1 MNGKM
6 KISVVGT
13 GYVGLC
19 TAVCF
24 AEKGYRAIAS
34 SHDEEKVSMINE
46 GIPPFY
52 EPQLEEILGRTVRNG
67 SLRAVHD
74 REKAVLD
81 SDVTFITVGTPSR
94 ADGSI
99 DLSFIEQSAIEIGRA
114 LKKKQGYHLV
124 VTKSTIIPGTTQ
136 NLVRSAVEK
145 YSGRKAGKEFGLCM
159 SPEFLREGTA
169 IYDTLHPDRVVVGEF
184 DKRSGDLLENLFAE
198 FYDHKVPI
206 LRMNLVSAEMVKYA
220 NNCML
225 ATKISFINEIANVCE
240 KIEGVDITNIVKGI
254 ALDHRIG
261 PQFLSAG
268 AGWGGSCF
276 PKDVKALIAFSK
288 EFGYKPQILDAVVK
302 VNKGQADH
310 MVELAKGK
318 LGMLRGKNVA
328 VLGLSF
334 KPDTDDMR
342 EAPSIKII
350 NRLLAEEAKVSAYD
364 PKAMEIAKTIIEG
377 RIKYASSIEECV
389 EKADCCLL
397 VTEWAE
403 FKGLTPEFF
412 RSRMKRPILID
423 GRRIYDAKTYSE
435 KLDFAAIGLG

>member
-1 MNGKM
+1 MSGKIR
-6 KISVVGT
+6 ISVVGT

-24 AEKGYRAIAS
+24 ADKGYQAIAS
-34 SHDEEKVSMINE
+34 SHDEEKVAMINE
-46 GIPPFY
+46 AIPPFY
-52 EPQLEEILGRTVRNG
+52 EPQLEELLRRTVRKG
-67 SLRAVHD
+67 TLKAVQD
-74 REKAVLD
+74 REEAVLE

-99 DLSFIEQSAIEIGRA
+99 DLSFIEQSAAEIGRA
-114 LKKKQGYHLV
+114 LKKKDEYHLV

-136 NLVRSAVEK
+136 NLVRNAAEK
-145 YSGRKAGKEFGLCM
+145 HSEKKAGESFGLCM

-169 IYDTLHPDRVVVGEF
+169 IHDTLHPDRVIIGEF
-184 DKRSGDLLENLFAE
+184 DKRSGDMLEGLFSE

-206 LRMNLVSAEMVKYA
+206 LRMNLASAEMVKYA

-240 KIEGVDITNIVKGI
+240 KIEGVDITSIVKGI
-254 ALDHRIG
+254 ALDQRIG
-261 PQFLSAG
+261 PHFLNAG

-288 EFGYKPQILDAVVK
+288 EFGHEPQILDAVVK
-302 VNKGQADH
+302 VNQGQAEH

-318 LGMLRGKNVA
+318 LGALRGKNVA

-350 NRLLAEEAKVSAYD
+350 NRLLAEGAKVSAYD
-364 PKAMEIAKTIIEG
+364 PKAIENAKTILG
-377 RIKYASSIEECV
+377 NKIKYAPTIEECV
-389 EKADCCLL
+389 ERADCCLI
-397 VTEWAE
+397 VTEWAV
-403 FKGLTPEFF
+403 FKELKPEFF
-412 RSRMKRPILID
+412 KSRMRRPLLID
-423 GRRIYDAKTYSE
+423 GRRIYDAETYSE
-435 KLDFAAIGLG
+435 ELEFVAIGMG